1 MRKILLTGW
10 TGFIGAELLKQLKLK
25 KYFIHTS
32 SRSVL
37 ESKIDKVKHFRIN
50 QIDNNLNWSE
60 ALEGVDC
67 IIHCAGITSEANK
80 TDINDFRKI
89 NVEETHNLAYQ
100 AATKGVKRLIFLSS
114 IKVNGERTEEFS
126 SFKNTDI
133 PNPVGIYA
141 MSKWESEK
149 LLHTISKKTGLEIVI
164 IRAPMVYGQG
174 VKGNFLRLLNLVD
187 RDFPL
192 PFGKVNNL
200 RSFVSLDNLVDLII
214 HCINHP
220 KAAGKTFLVSDG
232 EDLSTP
238 SLVKSIANIMKKNSY
253 LIPVPISLINFTS
266 KIIGKSK
273 EIDRLIYSLQ
283 IDNSFTIKTLDWKPI
298 TTVEEGLF
306 KTIQWYLKKK

>member
-1 MRKILLTGW
+1 MHKILLTGW

-32 SRSVL
+32 SRSAL

-50 QIDNNLNWSE
+50 QIDNNLSWSD

-80 TDINDFRKI
+80 ADINDFRKI
-89 NVEETHNLAYQ
+89 NVEGAHNLAYQ

-114 IKVNGERTEEFS
+114 IKVNGERTEEFL

-133 PNPVGIYA
+133 PNPVGTYA
-141 MSKWESEK
+141 MSKWEAEK
-149 LLHTISKKTGLEIVI
+149 SLHTISKQTGLEIVI
-164 IRAPMVYGQG
+164 IRAPMVYGRG

-187 RDFPL
+187 RGFPL

-214 HCINHP
+214 SCINHP

-238 SLVKSIANIMKKNSY
+238 SLVKRIANIMKKNSY
-253 LIPVPISLINFTS
+253 LIPAPISLINFTS

-273 EIDRLIYSLQ
+273 EIDRLVYSLQ
-283 IDNSFTIKTLDWKPI
+283 IDNSFTIQTLDWKPI

-306 KTIQWYLKKK
+306 KTIQWYLKKN